1 MRPLTAWG
9 NQTKLISEPPE
20 SQPLNHGHNKGV
32 ARREPEAEDSL
43 ASPISEPFRREVQ
56 YL

>member
-1 MRPLTAWG
+1 MRPVTAWG